1 MILLR
6 KNIKDNN
13 ILGGAKQMLKEL
25 RLQAGLTQKELSE
38 KVHVNQSTVSMWE
51 NGKSIP
57 EMINIKALAIILKV
71 SAYDLAKYYYG
82 I

>member
-1 MILLR
+1 
-6 KNIKDNN
+6 
-13 ILGGAKQMLKEL
+13 MLKEL

-38 KVHVNQSTVSMWE
+38 KVHVKQSTISMWE

-57 EMINIKALAIILKV
+57 EIINIKALAIILKV

>member
-1 MILLR
+1 
-6 KNIKDNN
+6 
-13 ILGGAKQMLKEL
+13 MLKEL